1 MPESPDEKGE
11 KLKSGGRALFRWYL
25 SKFPLRDGKVF
36 LYEHLHQY
44 LMPSERLVTATLNPG
59 FCIFR
64 MRLDLGDPEQRKV
77 YFFGHY
83 HERYEAALVARV
95 LDPGE
100 VFWDVGA
107 NIGYFSLVAAAAV
120 GERGE
125 VAAFEPGAAAL
136 ARLQENVSLNPDKKD
151 QKDQNIRIFNLAAA
165 DADGEA
171 VLYRREGI
179 ADSSASL
186 YTGAAGAAGG
196 ETCATVALD
205 CFLKKEGLRPPDLI
219 KLDVEGAELAA
230 LQGAAAI
237 LADFRPLLLVEM
249 EEKNLQAAGAS
260 KAAIQAFLRDY
271 GYRAAHL
278 RKGRWRLLDDVP
290 NTRGRNLFWFNPD
303 IPQHREKAGLVGIT
317 LCSNL

>member
-59 FCIFR
+59 FRIFR

-151 QKDQNIRIFNLAAA
+151 QNIRIFNLAAA

-205 CFLKKEGLRPPDLI
+205 RFLEKEDLRPPDFI

-260 KAAIQAFLRDY
+260 RAAIQAFLRDY

-278 RKGRWRLLDDVP
+278 RKGRWLLLDDIH
-290 NTRGRNLFWFNPD
+290 NTRGRNLFWFDPGVAR
-303 IPQHREKAGLVGIT
+303 HRQAMGRVRI
-317 LCSNL
+317 NLSQDD

>member
-1 MPESPDEKGE
+1 
-11 KLKSGGRALFRWYL
+11 
-25 SKFPLRDGKVF
+25 
-36 LYEHLHQY
+36 
-44 LMPSERLVTATLNPG
+44 
-59 FCIFR
+59 
-64 MRLDLGDPEQRKV
+64 
-77 YFFGHY
+77 
-83 HERYEAALVARV
+83 
-95 LDPGE
+95 
-100 VFWDVGA
+100 
-107 NIGYFSLVAAAAV
+107 VAAAAV

-136 ARLQENVSLNPDKKD
+136 ARLQENVSLNLDKKDKKD

-205 CFLKKEGLRPPDLI
+205 RFLKKEGLRPPDFI

-237 LADFRPLLLVEM
+237 LADFRPLL
-249 EEKNLQAAGAS
+249 QAAGAS
-260 KAAIQAFLRDY
+260 KAAIQSFLRNY

-278 RKGRWRLLDDVP
+278 RKGRWRLLDDVHH
-290 NTRGRNLFWFNPD
+290 TRGRNLFWFNLD
-303 IPQHREKAGLVGIT
+303 IPKHREKAGLVGIT
-317 LCSNL
+317 LSSNWSRQGNSEGS

>member
-1 MPESPDEKGE
+1 MPEIPDEKGE

-44 LMPSERLVTATLNPG
+44 LMPSERLVTATLDPG
-59 FCIFR
+59 FRTFR

-107 NIGYFSLVAAAAV
+107 NIGYFSLLAAAAV
-120 GERGE
+120 GARGE

-136 ARLQENVSLNPDKKD
+136 ARLQENVSLNADQID

-205 CFLKKEGLRPPDLI
+205 RFLKKKGLRPPDFI

-237 LADFRPLLLVEM
+237 LADFQPLLLVEM

-260 KAAIQAFLRDY
+260 KAAIQVFLRDY

-278 RKGRWRLLDDVP
+278 RKGRWRLLDDVN

-303 IPQHREKAGLVGIT
+303 IPKHREKAGLVGIT

>member
-1 MPESPDEKGE
+1 
-11 KLKSGGRALFRWYL
+11 
-25 SKFPLRDGKVF
+25 
-36 LYEHLHQY
+36 
-44 LMPSERLVTATLNPG
+44 MPSERLVTATLDPG
-59 FCIFR
+59 FRIFR

-136 ARLQENVSLNPDKKD
+136 ARLQENVSLNSDKKNK
-151 QKDQNIRIFNLAAA
+151 KDQNIRIFNLAAA

-186 YTGAAGAAGG
+186 YTGAAGTAGG

-205 CFLKKEGLRPPDLI
+205 RFLKKEGLRPPDCI

-278 RKGRWRLLDDVP
+278 RKGRWRLLDDVN

-303 IPQHREKAGLVGIT
+303 IPKHREKAGLVRIT